1 MISLSL
7 NFLHPIPN
15 NLGLDLNRTGPGLAG
30 LDLTGPSLA
39 LVWPGW
45 TQFGQTGPSLTGP
58 CWPGLVGP
66 GRAGLELVAPG
77 RAGPGLAGL
86 SWTYLGCVRPG
97 LAVLDLVWPG

>member
-58 CWPGLVGP
+58 CWAWSGWAWLGL
-66 GRAGLELVAPG
+66 
-77 RAGPGLAGL
+77 AGPGWSWLHRAG
-86 SWTYLGCVRPG
+86 
-97 LAVLDLVWPG
+97 LDLVWPG